1 MWLSSFPNTIYWKDY
16 LHRDGFQFHSLLLI
30 FSKHLEQYLA
40 HYWCSINICWMNEW
54 KMSRDSLRKLKY
66 LPLWLNVS
74 EKNENF
80 YLKSLSPGNKLFLFV
95 YNLILI
101 LFYITF
107 SYQRPNPYKGERIQS
122 VCPIRGTP
130 LLQNQISF
138 YLWKLTS
145 QPFHRKKR
153 LT

>member
-1 MWLSSFPNTIYWKDY
+1 MWLSSFPNTIYWRDY
-16 LHRDGFQFHSLLLI
+16 LHRDVFQFHSLLLI

-54 KMSRDSLRKLKY
+54 EMSRDSLRKLKN
-66 LPLWLNVS
+66 LPLSPNLNVS

-80 YLKSLSPGNKLFLFV
+80 YLKSLTPGNKLFLFV

-107 SYQRPNPYKGERIQS
+107 SYQHPNPYKGERERIHRVYVPS
-122 VCPIRGTP
+122 KEP
-130 LLQNQISF
+130 LSLSWPSF
-138 YLWKLTS
+138 WDK
-145 QPFHRKKR
+145 P
-153 LT
+153 